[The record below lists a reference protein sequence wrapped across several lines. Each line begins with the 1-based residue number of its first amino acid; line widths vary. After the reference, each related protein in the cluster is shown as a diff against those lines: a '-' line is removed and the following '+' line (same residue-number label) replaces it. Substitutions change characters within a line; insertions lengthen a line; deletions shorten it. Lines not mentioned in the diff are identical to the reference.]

1 MSSTLIGN
9 RYRILRSLAT
19 GGFGETFLAEDTHTP
34 SARQCV
40 IKQLKPI
47 INDPQMYQLVQERFK
62 REAAILETL
71 GEGNNQIPR
80 LYAYFEEAGKFFLVQ
95 EFIEGQTL
103 TQKVAAEGRVNE
115 NAVRE
120 ILVKILPVLDYV
132 HRNRMVHRDIKPDN
146 IIMRQRD
153 GLPVLIDFGA
163 VKESMATAL
172 NTQGNPTQ
180 SVVVGTPGFMPS
192 EQAAGRPTY
201 SSDLYSLGLTG
212 IYLLTGKTPQQMQSD
227 PQTGE
232 IIWRPYAPNISPGL
246 ATVLDKAIHSHSSQ
260 RYSTA
265 QEMQAALQAAPES
278 TFSSSETV
286 AVSPGG
292 VVRPP
297 APRPAAS
304 SNAWLKA
311 LIIGGLLGTFV
322 AVAIALIRNA
332 LQSPAPNDPVAQ
344 QSRPAPVTRSPAP
357 VATRS
362 PAPVTRSPAPV
373 PTRSVPSPAQSLP
386 PASQTPTPADSP
398 SAPPAA
404 EQPDPEPSEF
414 PTAAPSASPTP
425 VEQIPAPAPSRP
437 PAATPP
443 RAENPTNIAAGD
455 VRVPGLSPGMPERAV
470 TQTFGTPTRV
480 ATGYWPNTESMLYEL
495 EPNQIGLG
503 FIVDQDSRRLRQTEV
518 SFAQS
523 IPPEQM
529 LATLNGMAGG
539 RASEDVQQALQRVQ
553 QRQLSQYSF
562 ASGGLEGVIQR
573 NESDRIYIAVWEEDL
588 H

>member
-34 SARQCV
+34 SARRCV

-212 IYLLTGKTPQQMQSD
+212 IYLLTGKTPQELQSD

-232 IIWRPYAPNISPGL
+232 IIWRPNAPNISPAL
-246 ATVLDKAIHSHSSQ
+246 AAVLDKAIRSHSSQ
-260 RYSTA
+260 RYTTA
-265 QEMQAALQAAPES
+265 QDMLAALQAAPES

-304 SNAWLKA
+304 NNAWLKA
-311 LIIGGLLGTFV
+311 LIIGGLIGTFV

-332 LQSPAPNDPVAQ
+332 L
-344 QSRPAPVTRSPAP
+344 R
-357 VATRS
+357 
-362 PAPVTRSPAPV
+362 
-373 PTRSVPSPAQSLP
+373 
-386 PASQTPTPADSP
+386 
-398 SAPPAA
+398 
-404 EQPDPEPSEF
+404 
-414 PTAAPSASPTP
+414 
-425 VEQIPAPAPSRP
+425 
-437 PAATPP
+437 
-443 RAENPTNIAAGD
+443 
-455 VRVPGLSPGMPERAV
+455 
-470 TQTFGTPTRV
+470 
-480 ATGYWPNTESMLYEL
+480 
-495 EPNQIGLG
+495 
-503 FIVDQDSRRLRQTEV
+503 
-518 SFAQS
+518 
-523 IPPEQM
+523 
-529 LATLNGMAGG
+529 
-539 RASEDVQQALQRVQ
+539 
-553 QRQLSQYSF
+553 
-562 ASGGLEGVIQR
+562 
-573 NESDRIYIAVWEEDL
+573 
-588 H
+588 